1 MDVIVYFIICFS
13 VLGVALYVPGWIA
26 DKLLQLTDSF
36 AVFFL
41 SYLAILAGEYL
52 LYRYFAK
59 KKEKQE
65 TEQRRKREAEEAE
78 RAKQIRDAKIRE
90 IYGQD
95 FFELSEAGQ
104 QKRIQFV
111 DERRKRLEE
120 LRKEQERQR
129 RLEEERRLEEQERQR
144 RLEEKRRLEELERQR
159 HLREVERR
167 RCMERQAA
175 ETKARIEREDRERAE
190 KMKKSARPACY
201 PNGCS
206 TCNRDCPFD
215 L

>member
-1 MDVIVYFIICFS
+1 M
-13 VLGVALYVPGWIA
+13 PGWIA

-129 RLEEERRLEEQERQR
+129 RLEEERRLEELAR
-144 RLEEKRRLEELERQR
+144 KR

-167 RCMERQAA
+167 RCIERQAA

>member
-129 RLEEERRLEEQERQR
+129 RLEEERRLEELAR
-144 RLEEKRRLEELERQR
+144 KR

-167 RCMERQAA
+167 RCIERQAA

>member
-129 RLEEERRLEEQERQR
+129 RLEEERRLEELAR
-144 RLEEKRRLEELERQR
+144 KR
-159 HLREVERR
+159 HLREVELR
-167 RCMERQAA
+167 RCIERQAA